1 MRPKPPRWSLNGRR
15 LCVSEITR
23 TTPADQ
29 LPELLFV
36 SEAAAWLGIGK
47 TLAYELVQRGD
58 LASVKLG
65 RLVRVKREGL
75 VKLANGVERS

>member
-1 MRPKPPRWSLNGRR
+1 MPD
-15 LCVSEITR
+15 ITR
-23 TTPADQ
+23 NTPVEQ

-36 SEAAAWLGIGK
+36 AEAAAWLGIGK

-58 LASVKLG
+58 LPHVKLG

-75 VKLANGVERS
+75 VKLANGVE

>member
-1 MRPKPPRWSLNGRR
+1 M
-15 LCVSEITR
+15 SEITR
-23 TTPADQ
+23 STPVEQ

-58 LASVKLG
+58 LPSVKLG
-65 RLVRVKREGL
+65 RLVRVTRDGL
-75 VKLANGVERS
+75 VALAKKGGGQ